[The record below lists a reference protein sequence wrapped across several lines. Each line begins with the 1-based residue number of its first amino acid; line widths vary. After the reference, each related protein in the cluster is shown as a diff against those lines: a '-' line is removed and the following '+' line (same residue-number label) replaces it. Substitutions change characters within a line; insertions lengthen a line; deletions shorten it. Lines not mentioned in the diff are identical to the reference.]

1 MRERIPDTTKIWTE
15 EDARRVFDVWRRSGE
30 SLAAFAR
37 RHGLTEQRMYWWR
50 RRLSTPTEP
59 TTTALTLVPATVIGG
74 DEAGIVIRLPTGVA
88 IEVANATPSWIAA
101 VVNELSR
108 SAL

>member
-1 MRERIPDTTKIWTE
+1 MREAIPDATKIWTE

-37 RHGLTEQRMYWWR
+37 RYGLTEQRMYWWR
-50 RRLSTPTEP
+50 RRLSAPTEA
-59 TTTALTLVPATVIGG
+59 TTALTLVPAAVVGG
-74 DEAGIVIRLPTGVA
+74 DEPGIVIRLPTGVT
-88 IEVANATPSWIAA
+88 IEVASATPSWVAA

-108 SAL
+108 STP